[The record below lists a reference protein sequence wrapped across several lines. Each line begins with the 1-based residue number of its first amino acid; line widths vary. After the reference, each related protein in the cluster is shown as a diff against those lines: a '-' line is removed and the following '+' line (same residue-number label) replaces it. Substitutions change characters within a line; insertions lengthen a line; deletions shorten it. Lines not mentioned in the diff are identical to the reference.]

1 MKYILFMDSWRWFVR
16 LPAKVLLAAVAV
28 TLVTFPYP
36 QLLLRHIEHWRN
48 PNALIDAES
57 PALEPLLAS
66 LEPEVTALGDDHEQ
80 ILKTVESRVYK
91 AVPYAWDW
99 DTWGTADYMP
109 TVEETLRLGKED
121 CDGRAVVA
129 ASVLRHFGY
138 ETELVTDFAHVW
150 VKTDKGETMG
160 PGGRKVVEGG
170 KKGVAFNLAGLVEL
184 PNALALKSRRG
195 RQKRRGLQSCG
206 TGRTAQRPGFR
217 GRGVSSGAGVDLA
230 GRLLVAL
237 PQASWRRDGHV
248 VFAAL
253 LAQWIDIPPC
263 RRRELPKSGTGVAMA
278 RDTESPGVR
287 DVLVVYPDTSGE
299 SCISRQFHVE
309 SMIR

>member
-184 PNALALKSRRG
+184 PNALAFGVAVFPLERELILLVVFWWLCLRRRG
-195 RQKRRGLQSCG
+195 GATVMWCSLLFLLNGLIFLRAG
-206 TGRTAQRPGFR
+206 GANFR
-217 GRGVSSGAGVDLA
+217 NPERALQWLGILN
-230 GRLLVAL
+230 LLVSVMFL
-237 PQASWRRDGHV
+237 WFIQIRQVNRAS
-248 VFAAL
+248 
-253 LAQWIDIPPC
+253 
-263 RRRELPKSGTGVAMA
+263 
-278 RDTESPGVR
+278 
-287 DVLVVYPDTSGE
+287 PDNSM
-299 SCISRQFHVE
+299 SRA
-309 SMIR
+309 